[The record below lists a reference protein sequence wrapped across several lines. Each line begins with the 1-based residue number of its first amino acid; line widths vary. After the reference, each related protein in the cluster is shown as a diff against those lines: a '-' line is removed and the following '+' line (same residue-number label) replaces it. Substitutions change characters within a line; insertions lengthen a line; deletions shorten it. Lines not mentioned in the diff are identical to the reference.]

1 MVVAAWCVGVWFGR
15 PRSRAYRVR
24 RFGVVMRAAV
34 RRGVETPHTYAH
46 EKGAA
51 LTAPCV
57 VVVVVRRRLPVET
70 HNAVGKRYGV
80 RVRQHETVGACAIR
94 AACAF
99 LA

>member
-1 MVVAAWCVGVWFGR
+1 
-15 PRSRAYRVR
+15 
-24 RFGVVMRAAV
+24 MRAAV

-51 LTAPCV
+51 LTAPCVVV

>member
-1 MVVAAWCVGVWFGR
+1 
-15 PRSRAYRVR
+15 
-24 RFGVVMRAAV
+24 MRAAV
-34 RRGVETPHTYAH
+34 RRGVQTPHTYAH
-46 EKGAA
+46 KKGAA

-57 VVVVVRRRLPVET
+57 VVVVVVVRRCLPVET

-80 RVRQHETVGACAIR
+80 RVRQHETVGACAIS